1 MIPPNSAY
9 QRTQAAH
16 LDRPFAATP
25 PSKQKRYNIKVK
37 SQAIKKGRKEEAQSG
52 KEVLEV
58 RFANTGLEGAHNLKV
73 SPLYTPTIS
82 HNTSR
87 KIASMT
93 TMS

>member
-52 KEVLEV
+52 KEGLRVTI
-58 RFANTGLEGAHNLKV
+58 ANTGQGAHNLKV